1 MREDRLAVARIL
13 PKKGKIMSVGRQ
25 DFRNAMAQLG
35 AAVNVITTDGA
46 AGRSGMTASAVCSVT
61 DDPPMIAVCINRS
74 SRSNPLFKAN
84 GVLCVNTISSSQSE
98 ISSVFAGA
106 TGCSPEQ
113 RFESGDWTQLV
124 TGAPV
129 LLGALVSF
137 DGRITDVVE
146 KGTHTVFFV
155 EVEAVCHSDSAG
167 LVYFRRNFYPIGAA
181 KRECV
186 SA

>member
-1 MREDRLAVARIL
+1 
-13 PKKGKIMSVGRQ
+13 MSVERQ

-61 DDPPMIAVCINRS
+61 DEPPTIAVCINRS
-74 SRSNPLFKAN
+74 SRSNPFFKEN
-84 GVLCVNTISSSQSE
+84 GVLCVNTLSSSQAE

-106 TGCSPEQ
+106 TRCAPEA
-113 RFESGDWTQLV
+113 RFETGEWIELA

-129 LLGALVSF
+129 LQGALVSF

-155 EVEAVCHSDSAG
+155 EIEAVRHSDSAG
-167 LVYFRRNFYPIGAA
+167 LVYFRRSFHPIGDAQEERAA
-181 KRECV
+181 
-186 SA
+186 A

>member
-1 MREDRLAVARIL
+1 MPLE
-13 PKKGKIMSVGRQ
+13 RQ

-61 DDPPMIAVCINRS
+61 DDPPTLAVCINRL

-84 GVLCVNTISSSQSE
+84 GVICVNTVTAKQAE
-98 ISSVFAGA
+98 ISTVFAGA
-106 TGCSPEQ
+106 TRCSPEQ
-113 RFESGDWTQLV
+113 RFESGAWTRLV

-129 LLGALVSF
+129 LEDALVSF
-137 DGRITDVVE
+137 DGRIADVVE

-155 EVEAVCHSDSAG
+155 EVEAVRHSGAAG
-167 LVYFRRNFYPIGAA
+167 LVYFRRDFHPIGTAQEVLVAA
-181 KRECV
+181 
-186 SA
+186 